1 MGNKIAVLIVQGL
14 DVPNFFK
21 DVPNYVKDVQN
32 FVKDVQNFVKD
43 VSRVPKSILRLG
55 TTSNHFLRVSKGINN
70 LHLY

>member
-1 MGNKIAVLIVQGL
+1 MGNKLGIPVPQGL
-14 DVPNFFK
+14 DIAIFFK
-21 DVPNYVKDVQN
+21 DVPNFVKDVQN